1 MKIKYR
7 KTNPRPLLS
16 TETFIPVYKNHYMNI
31 LIKVVIDRGLGGFYL
46 LHKGKSLLITAG
58 GGGINT
64 ARSGGGSGGC
74 TSTKAKFVDGIAGGW
89 GFKYEM
95 DTPIP
100 IIEISGGG
108 GKNSKKPKT

>member
-1 MKIKYR
+1 MKKYHIKLDITLYADSEEAAL
-7 KTNPRPLLS
+7 KLAIPLAKVEEINPTS
-16 TETFIPVYKNHYMNI
+16 E
-31 LIKVVIDRGLGGFYL
+31 GGA
-46 LHKGKSLLITAG
+46 GG

-74 TSTKAKFVDGIAGGW
+74 TSTKAKLVDGIAGGW
-89 GFKYEM
+89 RFKYEM

-108 GKNSKKPKT
+108 GKNAKKPKT